1 MWIRDSALTV
11 PTPAAKVVIN
21 SRTGSIVLNQA
32 VTLGACAVAHGSLS
46 IVISTTPVISQPG
59 AFSGGQTVVTQQ
71 SEISVAQT
79 PSALVQLPASPQ
91 LTDVVRALNTLGANP
106 QDLIS
111 ILQAIKSAGA
121 LNAELEII

>member
-1 MWIRDSALTV
+1 MYKR
-11 PTPAAKVVIN
+11 
-21 SRTGSIVLNQA
+21 Q
-32 VTLGACAVAHGSLS
+32 
-46 IVISTTPVISQPG
+46 ISTTPVISQPG